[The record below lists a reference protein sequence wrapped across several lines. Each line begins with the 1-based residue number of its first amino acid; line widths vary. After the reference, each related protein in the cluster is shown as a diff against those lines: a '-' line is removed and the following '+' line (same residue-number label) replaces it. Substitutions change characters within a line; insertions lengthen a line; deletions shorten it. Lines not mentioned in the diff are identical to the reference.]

1 MESIILTQ
9 QGCEN
14 MSTRNGTI
22 KSYMLQSEALAEEI
36 ELLVYLPYNFSP
48 LYKYTLVIAQDGR
61 DYFQMGR
68 IGRVADELLANDE
81 IENIIIVGIPYQDR
95 FDRRRK
101 YHPDGEQHAAY
112 VRFLAHELA
121 PFLDEEFPTY
131 QMGYGRALIGDSL
144 GGTVSLLTA
153 LQYPHTFGKVIMQ
166 SPLVDEN
173 VLHAV
178 QKFQNPHLIEIYHV
192 IGTQE
197 TDVPT
202 TDGKRS
208 NFIEPNRELH
218 QLLNVK
224 GFPNFYDEF
233 DGTHTWKYWQADL
246 KRALLEM
253 F

>member
-1 MESIILTQ
+1 
-9 QGCEN
+9 
-14 MSTRNGTI
+14 MSTRKGTI
-22 KSYMLQSEALAEEI
+22 TSYMFKSKELAEEL
-36 ELLVYLPYNFSP
+36 ELLVYLPYHFSP

-101 YHPDGEQHAAY
+101 YHPDGKQHAAY
-112 VRFLAHELA
+112 VRFLAHELV
-121 PFLDEEFPTY
+121 PYLDREFPTY
-131 QMGYGRALIGDSL
+131 EMGYGRALIGDSL

-166 SPLVDEN
+166 SPLVDETVMKAIEN
-173 VLHAV
+173 F
-178 QKFQNPHLIEIYHV
+178 KETHLLELYHV
-192 IGTQE
+192 IGTKE

-202 TDGKRS
+202 TDGKRA
-208 NFIEPNRELH
+208 NFIEPNREMH
-218 QLLNVK
+218 QLINKK
-224 GFPNFYDEF
+224 GFSGFYEEF
-233 DGTHTWKYWQADL
+233 DGLHTWKYWQADL
-246 KRALLEM
+246 KRALVEM

>member
-1 MESIILTQ
+1 
-9 QGCEN
+9 
-14 MSTRNGTI
+14 MSTQRGTI
-22 KSYMLQSEALAEEI
+22 KEYRFKSEELSEEI
-36 ELLVYLPYNFSP
+36 ELLVYLPFNFSP

-61 DYFQMGR
+61 DYFQMGK
-68 IGRVADELLANDE
+68 IGRVADELLSNDE
-81 IENIIIVGIPYQDR
+81 IEQIIIVGIPYQDR

-101 YHPDGEQHAAY
+101 YHPDGEQHEAY
-112 VRFLAHELA
+112 VRFLAHELV

-153 LQYPHTFGKVIMQ
+153 LKYPHTFGKVIMQ
-166 SPLVDEN
+166 SPLVDET
-173 VLHAV
+173 VMKAV
-178 QKFQNPHLIEIYHV
+178 QNFEEPHLLELYHV
-192 IGTQE
+192 IGTEE

-202 TDGKRS
+202 TDGKRA

-218 QLLNVK
+218 QLLNKK
-224 GFPNFYDEF
+224 GFPYFYEEF
-233 DGTHTWKYWQADL
+233 KGTHTWKYWQADL

>member
-1 MESIILTQ
+1 MSIRK
-9 QGCEN
+9 GN
-14 MSTRNGTI
+14 I
-22 KSYMLQSEALAEEI
+22 KSYVFNSKELSEEL
-36 ELLVYLPYNFSP
+36 ELLIYLPYNFSP
-48 LYKYTLVIAQDGR
+48 LFKYTLVIAQDGR

-68 IGRVADELLANDE
+68 IGRVADELLENDE

-101 YHPDGEQHAAY
+101 YHPDGDQHAAY
-112 VRFLAHELA
+112 VRFLAHELV
-121 PFLDEEFPTY
+121 PFLDKEFPTY

-166 SPLVDEN
+166 SPLVDEH
-173 VLHAV
+173 VMKAV
-178 QKFQNPHLIEIYHV
+178 QDFENPHLLELYHV

-197 TDVPT
+197 IDVPT
-202 TDGKRS
+202 TDGKRA

-218 QLLNVK
+218 QLFNKK
-224 GFPNFYDEF
+224 GFPCFYEEF
-233 DGTHTWKYWQADL
+233 DGMHTWKYWQADL

-253 F
+253 L

>member
-1 MESIILTQ
+1 MNRLFLQ
-9 QGCEN
+9 QGCKN
-14 MSTRNGTI
+14 MIIRKGTI
-22 KSYMLQSEALAEEI
+22 KSYMFQSEALAEEL

-48 LYKYTLVIAQDGR
+48 LFKYTLVIAQDGR

-68 IGRVADELLANDE
+68 IGRVADELIADE
-81 IENIIIVGIPYQDR
+81 KIENIIIVGIPYQDR

-101 YHPDGEQHAAY
+101 YHPDGEQHNAY
-112 VRFLAHELA
+112 IRFLAHELV
-121 PFLDEEFPTY
+121 PFLDNEFPTY

-166 SPLVDEN
+166 SPLVDET
-173 VLHAV
+173 VLKAV
-178 QKFQNPHLIEIYHV
+178 QDFVNPHLLELYHV

-202 TDGKRS
+202 TDGKRA

-218 QLLNVK
+218 QLINKK
-224 GFPNFYDEF
+224 GFPNFYEEF
-233 DGTHTWKYWQADL
+233 DGIHTWKYWQADL

-253 F
+253 FQ

>member
-1 MESIILTQ
+1 
-9 QGCEN
+9 
-14 MSTRNGTI
+14 MSTQKGTI
-22 KSYMLQSEALAEEI
+22 KEYTFNSKELHEEL
-36 ELLVYLPYNFSP
+36 ELLVYLPYNYSP
-48 LYKYTLVIAQDGR
+48 LFKYTLVIAQDGR

-68 IGRVADELLANDE
+68 ITRLADELIADDE
-81 IENIIIVGIPYQDR
+81 IENIIIVGIPYKDR

-101 YHPDGEQHAAY
+101 YHPDGEQFEAY
-112 VRFLAHELA
+112 IRFLAHELV

-144 GGTVSLLTA
+144 GGTVSLMTA
-153 LQYPHTFGKVIMQ
+153 LKYPHTFSKVIMQ
-166 SPLVDEN
+166 SPLIDEN
-173 VLHAV
+173 VMKAV
-178 QKFQNPHLIEIYHV
+178 DEFGDPHLLELYHV
-192 IGTQE
+192 IGTKE

-202 TDGKRS
+202 TDGGRA

-218 QLLNVK
+218 QLFNKK

-233 DGTHTWKYWQADL
+233 DGIHTWKYWQADL